1 MKHLNPE
8 EFVDF
13 LDGTLAAERSRHV
26 GACAACRR
34 QADDLRAMAIDARI
48 VEVPEPSPLFWEH
61 LSARVSLAVAEP
73 VTPASS
79 WRTWRAWRT
88 RRAWGL
94 GAAIAV
100 VGLALLVGSREMKL
114 PGAWMAGPDG
124 GAADGAMRSGDDA
137 GDLAGDLSE
146 ARLVAEDAAEP
157 AWALVL
163 EMAEA
168 VEWDEDAA
176 VEIVGRARAS
186 ERTFFRLSAEERVEF
201 ARILEAE
208 LAEARARL

>member
-26 GACAACRR
+26 DACAVCRR
-34 QADDLRAMAIDARI
+34 QADDLRAMAIDTRT

-61 LSARVSLAVAEP
+61 LSARVRRAVAEP
-73 VTPASS
+73 VTAASS
-79 WRTWRAWRT
+79 WRTRREWRT
-88 RRAWGL
+88 WRAWGL

-100 VGLALLVGSREMKL
+100 VVLAFVGSREMKL

-137 GDLAGDLSE
+137 GDLAGDLSGS
-146 ARLVAEDAAEP
+146 RLVADDSAEP

-176 VEIVGRARAS
+176 VEIVSPGRAS
-186 ERTFFRLSAEERVEF
+186 ERAFFRLSAEERVEF

-208 LAEARARL
+208 LAAARARL